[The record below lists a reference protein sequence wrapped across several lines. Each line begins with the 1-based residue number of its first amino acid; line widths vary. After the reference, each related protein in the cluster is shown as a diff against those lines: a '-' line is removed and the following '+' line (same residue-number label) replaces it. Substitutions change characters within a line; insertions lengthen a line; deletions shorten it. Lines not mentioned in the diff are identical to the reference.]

1 MKKSQL
7 VRLHLYCGLF
17 TSFYI
22 LAFGISSLIL
32 NHNWQIENKAVTKT
46 LTKPVS
52 IDQSLDNE
60 KLAENIRDQ
69 LGLMG
74 WLPKWQMQRDS
85 QSFKFTTVYLSK
97 TNQLNVDLKSGMA
110 TIGIIPKG
118 FLATLNGLHFFNG
131 KIPNAPFFLK
141 TWIVYQWLSLAVLF
155 ISLVLGLWLWIKF
168 NYHSSELYFFGLIFI
183 LSIILMF
190 LI

>member
-1 MKKSQL
+1 MKKSKL
-7 VRLHLYCGLF
+7 IKLHLYCGLF

-32 NHNWQIENKAVTKT
+32 NHRWDIENKDVKNIYTER
-46 LTKPVS
+46 VI
-52 IDQSLDNE
+52 IDNNLDDNT
-60 KLAENIRDQ
+60 LAENIRDQ

-74 WLPKWQMQRDS
+74 WLPKWQMHRDS
-85 QSFKFTTVYLSK
+85 QSFQFTTVHLAK
-97 TNQLNVDLKSGMA
+97 TNQLNVDLASG
-110 TIGIIPKG
+110 I
-118 FLATLNGLHFFNG
+118 LATLNGLHFFNG

-155 ISLVLGLWLWIKF
+155 ISLILGLWLWLKF
-168 NYHSSELYFFGLIFI
+168 NYQSWELYFFGTIFI
-183 LSIILMF
+183 MSIILMI